1 MLLSFVIPC
10 YHSSATLPGVVHE
23 IEETVTA
30 DGRYDYE
37 IILVNDNPPDDTWRT
52 IQSLCAEN
60 ERVRGACMSRNFG
73 QHPALMAGYR
83 LAKGEIVV
91 SLDDD
96 GQNPPREMFRLIDAL
111 DEETDLAYAIYQKKK
126 HAAWRNWGS
135 KLNDWTACWLIGK
148 PKGLYLASY
157 NAAKR
162 FVVDEIIRYQGP
174 YPYVDGLAIRSTSR
188 VRNVPVDHMPRE
200 EGRSGYS
207 MGKLV
212 SVWLNCFT
220 SFSVKPLRLAAF
232 AGLFFAMLGFVM
244 AVVVIVQKLVLGD
257 VGSVGWSSLMCVLLV
272 VGGLIM
278 ALLGILGEYLG
289 RLYLSVSAAPQY
301 IVHERCNLPPEDA
314 P

>member
-37 IILVNDNPPDDTWRT
+37 VILINDNPPDDTWRT
-52 IQSLCAEN
+52 IQALCAEN
-60 ERVRGACMSRNFG
+60 ERVRGVSMSRNFG
-73 QHPALMAGYR
+73 EYPATMAGYR
-83 LAKGEIVV
+83 LARGDIVV
-91 SLDDD
+91 RLDDD
-96 GQNPPREMFRLIDAL
+96 GQTPPRESFRLIDAL
-111 DEETDLAYAIYQKKK
+111 DDETDIAYAIYPKKK

-135 KLNDWTACWLIGK
+135 RLNDWTACWLIGK

-162 FVVDEIIRYQGP
+162 FVVDEIVRYQGP
-174 YPYVDGLAIRSTSR
+174 YPYVEGLALRSTAR
-188 VRNVPVDHMPRE
+188 VRNVPVDHKPRE
-200 EGRSGYS
+200 EGHSGYS

-220 SFSVKPLRLAAF
+220 GFSVKPLRLAAF
-232 AGLFFAMLGFVM
+232 AGMFFAMLGFIM
-244 AVVVIVQKLVLGD
+244 AVAVVIEKLVLGD

-272 VGGLIM
+272 MGGLIM
-278 ALLGILGEYLG
+278 AMLGILGEYLG

-301 IVHERCNLPPEDA
+301 IILEKCNLRAENRM
-314 P
+314 